1 MTSLFLVA
9 SQCMSDE
16 YCFAL
21 DEAYASIDDGK
32 HLTPFS
38 NGQLLAASEQDPI
51 LYGMMRSF
59 NQIFCSQRITIE
71 RAFGQLVR
79 KFGILWGPIIFN
91 SIDRVPL
98 ILTACAHLHNLSVDS
113 FLVGKFGRD
122 MDAADAHSDNPYPT
136 PKLPSVD
143 PMYYRD
149 YTRRNEGLRS
159 GNFEYAARGLDDH
172 DDEMLAFMIRNG
184 YEGEI
189 PKVDNTYSSLNMAL
203 SKNKTNKSKLRRH
216 EMMCR
221 IKEQGFEIV

>member
-1 MTSLFLVA
+1 
-9 SQCMSDE
+9 
-16 YCFAL
+16 
-21 DEAYASIDDGK
+21 
-32 HLTPFS
+32 
-38 NGQLLAASEQDPI
+38 
-51 LYGMMRSF
+51 MRSF
-59 NQIFCSQRITIE
+59 NQIFCSQRIIIE

-91 SIDRVPL
+91 SIHKVPL

-113 FLVGKFGRD
+113 YLVEKFGRD
-122 MDAADAHSDNPYPT
+122 MNAADAHSDNPYPT

-143 PMYYRD
+143 PIYYRD
-149 YTRRNEGLRS
+149 YTKRDERLCS
-159 GNFEYAARGLDDH
+159 GNFEYAASGLDDH